1 MTTENSPYRSAPLN
15 FRNGIPVFTAEDDYV
30 RNYEAIA
37 GDHVG
42 SLSRGE
48 GNPFIPEALWREL
61 EDSTREL
68 IIRHAGRGGR
78 ILDVGVGLG
87 RLLGPLE
94 GFDRHGMDISMDY
107 LQQARE
113 VGVEVCFA
121 RIEDMPYQ
129 EGFFDAVACTDVLE
143 HVVDLNLCCG
153 KILSVL
159 KPGGILVVRVPYKE
173 DLECYLDKMYPY
185 RYAHLR
191 NFDEGSLRVLFE
203 KVFGCE
209 FVCSTMAGYR
219 LADTRLAW
227 RLPWG
232 QDTLLRLIYWSRR
245 IGGEFHRTIVRKAFL
260 PVEFNAVFRKP
271 AGPGDAP

>member
-1 MTTENSPYRSAPLN
+1 MTTGNSPFRSVPST
-15 FRNGIPVFTAEDDYV
+15 FRDGIPVFTAEDDYV

-37 GDHVG
+37 GDHLA

-68 IIRHAGRGGR
+68 ILRHAGGGR

-87 RLLGPLE
+87 RLLGPLA
-94 GFDRHGMDISMDY
+94 GFERHGMDISMEY
-107 LQQARE
+107 LVRARE
-113 VGVEVCFA
+113 GGIAVCHA
-121 RIEDMPYQ
+121 RIEDMPYR
-129 EGFFDAVACTDVLE
+129 EEFFDVVACTDVLE

-153 KILSVL
+153 KILGVL

-173 DLECYLDKMYPY
+173 NLECYLDRGYPY

-191 NFDEGSLRVLFE
+191 NFDEGSIRALFE
-203 KVFGCE
+203 KIFGCE
-209 FVCSTMAGYR
+209 FLCATMAGYR
-219 LADTRLAW
+219 LADARLAW

-232 QDTLLRLIYWSRR
+232 QGMLLRLIYWSRR
-245 IGGEFHRTIVRKAFL
+245 IGGEFHRSILRKAFL

-271 AGPGDAP
+271 ARPGGAT